1 LLRAGSDHEI
11 RAGHRFGDMIDAALG
26 SCRRVLCLL
35 PHNVESAHPSRRY
48 QCFCRAHP
56 VRTGTQGGASGIEE
70 IIIRVSGVQVPPP
83 LPTMFV
89 RSGEARFAE
98 WREFEELE
106 GTAPVPAQGPAWAHR
121 CAPRRFG
128 STDLSIGPGQGD
140 AAEPGTSTLILC

>member
-1 LLRAGSDHEI
+1 
-11 RAGHRFGDMIDAALG
+11 MT
-26 SCRRVLCLL
+26 
-35 PHNVESAHPSRRY
+35 Y
-48 QCFCRAHP
+48 FCEGVTGVFAVHTPCAP
-56 VRTGTQGGASGIEE
+56 VRKVA
-70 IIIRVSGVQVPPP
+70 RVGSRNHNPRVGVQVPPP

>member
-1 LLRAGSDHEI
+1 MERKRWAE
-11 RAGHRFGDMIDAALG
+11 AADLKR
-26 SCRRVLCLL
+26 CIFR
-35 PHNVESAHPSRRY
+35 SRR
-48 QCFCRAHP
+48 
-56 VRTGTQGGASGIEE
+56 S
-70 IIIRVSGVQVPPP
+70 VQAK
-83 LPTMFV
+83 L
-89 RSGEARFAE
+89 GFAE